1 VDGWSKKIDP
11 DIFAGCGFSPDGL
24 LCSMLSVWSD
34 DCDSRSRNRWLEV
47 GRYFLFLHDNLGL
60 GYGRGCLPKR
70 YPTHMNLELIITAF
84 LVGSALGWLINRA
97 IKKFKQQRAGKCA
110 DKLKP
115 KN

>member
-1 VDGWSKKIDP
+1 
-11 DIFAGCGFSPDGL
+11 
-24 LCSMLSVWSD
+24 
-34 DCDSRSRNRWLEV
+34 V

-110 DKLKP
+110 GGCGCGDKLKP